1 MNIQRM
7 LPLCLLIAL
16 GTACHDDRR
25 PAEGPA
31 ERAGRK
37 VDDGASKA
45 KEKTKDAAEDTKDA
59 TKEAA
64 DDTEDAAKDAKKKAK
79 KKTD

>member
-1 MNIQRM
+1 MFVATTVGMNIKRM
-7 LPLCLLIAL
+7 LPIAFVL
-16 GTACHDDRR
+16 VGVSAGCHKER

-37 VDDGASKA
+37 VDDGASKV
-45 KEKTKDAAEDTKDA
+45 KEE

-64 DDTEDAAKDAKKKAK
+64 DDTKDAAHDAKKKAK